1 MERIK
6 FFLRMAAILLLIL
19 SADALVAGAG
29 LWAGLRSP
37 EQYEDRGVYTFVP
50 YECLPTQVKNTSSGR
65 TQRMNPTKTVYKVY
79 YRDTEGAGYRWSV
92 QASGKDSGRKTVE
105 QGLPAERRVLGIPAE
120 GTYITIDPT
129 LTVQSYVGDLRRKYL
144 LIMGAAGAYL
154 LAWPLG
160 WGAVL
165 WAESR
170 KKCRKR
176 WEDWEE
182 SHD

>member
-1 MERIK
+1 
-6 FFLRMAAILLLIL
+6 
-19 SADALVAGAG
+19 
-29 LWAGLRSP
+29 
-37 EQYEDRGVYTFVP
+37 
-50 YECLPTQVKNTSSGR
+50 
-65 TQRMNPTKTVYKVY
+65 MNPTKTVYKVY

-120 GTYITIDPT
+120 GTYI
-129 LTVQSYVGDLRRKYL
+129 
-144 LIMGAAGAYL
+144 MGAAGAYL